1 MSKEFIWSLVLI
13 LILST
18 GFYFYKNSLENTN
31 SVTIKEEEIQLI
43 DEFYRSQDG
52 KEAWVTFA
60 GKDVFL
66 SLIDTEYEN
75 IVLSKVQ
82 NDSENKFENIEQ
94 NIVLLEK
101 SPELFV
107 YKNNEVIFSGKER
120 EVVFYEKLINNV
132 WAWSKTYKGTGL
144 DADINNPIEPKRFG
158 DFKVDFSEDGSLSG
172 NTDCNSFTGTYKLDN
187 GEISFGSFALT
198 EKFCAESQE
207 VEFVE
212 MIKDGSYSFGSQNF
226 YIENENTVVFNILE

>member
-1 MSKEFIWSLVLI
+1 MNKLLAWCFLIIILLSGGIYLYRNNLSKNVEIV
-13 LILST
+13 
-18 GFYFYKNSLENTN
+18 NS
-31 SVTIKEEEIQLI
+31 EEEIQLI

-132 WAWSKTYKGTGL
+132 WVWSKTYKGTGL

-207 VEFVE
+207 VEFLE